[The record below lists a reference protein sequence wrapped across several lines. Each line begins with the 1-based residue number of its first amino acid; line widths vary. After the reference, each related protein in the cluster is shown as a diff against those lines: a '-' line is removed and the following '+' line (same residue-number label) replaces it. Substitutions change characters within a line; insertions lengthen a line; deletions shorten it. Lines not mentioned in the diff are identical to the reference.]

1 MSSMQQFYLSRAA
14 EAANDASEATL
25 DNARNR
31 FLTAAA
37 TWTALAARAGRV
49 DTMLADRIAEQRAR
63 KAALASPLL
72 A

>member
-14 EAANDASEATL
+14 EAANDANEATL
-25 DNARNR
+25 DNARDR
-31 FLTAAA
+31 FLTAAS

-49 DTMLADRIAEQRAR
+49 DSMLSERIAEQRAR
-63 KAALASPLL
+63 KAALASPIL

>member
-14 EAANDASEATL
+14 EAANEADDATL
-25 DNARNR
+25 ENARDR
-31 FLTAAA
+31 FLTSAA

-49 DTMLADRIAEQRAR
+49 DTMLADRVAEQLAR
-63 KAALASPLL
+63 KATLASPVL